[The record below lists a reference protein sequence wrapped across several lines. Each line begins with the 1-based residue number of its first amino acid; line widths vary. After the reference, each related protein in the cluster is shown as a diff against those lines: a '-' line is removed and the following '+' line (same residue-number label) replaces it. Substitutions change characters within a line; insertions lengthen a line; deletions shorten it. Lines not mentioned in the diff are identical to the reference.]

1 VHAVLFHAAPR
12 IPRRPFALATKVRS
26 GLLDAMVPPEDA
38 PLLTPTQRRIAGVAI
53 SFASLVA
60 IAALAVFT
68 VLMLGRFLSEFS
80 LVLWPIATAGILA
93 LMLRPVV
100 SLLVHRLR
108 LRRLAA
114 VIILYGVVLL
124 GAAAIVFAIAPAM
137 ISQLIDFVMFLPT
150 LWQNTVSWA
159 ERHFPEWI
167 EMARRHLENPTV
179 RNALDGL
186 GQQAQEWAAHIVP
199 TLRRA
204 GAGIFG
210 IFGILA
216 ALAII
221 PVYLFFFLLSGD
233 ADPTRRLPKHL
244 GFLRPAQRDDVV
256 FLIREFIGIVVA
268 FFRGQLLIG
277 LIMGVLLAIGFSIAG
292 LKFGLALGIIV
303 GLLNI
308 IPYLG
313 SILGLAVVL
322 PLALLQPEGGFGL
335 MVACIA
341 VFTVVQ
347 AIESWLLTPRIM
359 GGQTGLHPVAI
370 IFAVFFWGQ
379 ALGGVLGML
388 LAVPLTAFFVTAW
401 RLVRHKYLQE
411 KPATV

>member
-1 VHAVLFHAAPR
+1 M
-12 IPRRPFALATKVRS
+12 LANDD
-26 GLLDAMVPPEDA
+26 G

-53 SFASLVA
+53 SFGSIVV

-68 VLMLGRFLSEFS
+68 VLMLGRFLSTFS
-80 LVLWPIATAGILA
+80 LVFWPIATAGILA

-100 SLLVHRLR
+100 SMLVSRLR
-108 LRRLAA
+108 LQRLAA
-114 VIILYGVVLL
+114 VIILYGAVLL
-124 GAAAIVFAIAPAM
+124 ATAAIVFAVAPAL
-137 ISQLIDFVMFLPT
+137 ISQAIDFITFLPT
-150 LWQNTVSWA
+150 LWQNTVAWA

-167 EMARRHLENPTV
+167 EMARRHMENPTV
-179 RNALDGL
+179 RSAAEAL
-186 GQQAQEWAAHIVP
+186 GQQAQDWAAHIVP
-199 TLRRA
+199 TLRQA
-204 GAGIFG
+204 GAGLFG
-210 IFGILA
+210 IFGVLA

-244 GFLRPAQRDDVV
+244 AFLRSSQRDDIV

-292 LKFGLALGIIV
+292 LRFGLALGIVV

-313 SILGLAVVL
+313 SIMGLAVVL
-322 PLALLQPEGGFGL
+322 PLALLQPEGGLGL
-335 MVACIA
+335 MLACVVI
-341 VFTVVQ
+341 FTIVQ

-370 IFAVFFWGQ
+370 IFAVFFWAQ
-379 ALGGVLGML
+379 ALGGILGML

-401 RLVRHKYLQE
+401 RLVRHKYLHGE
-411 KPATV
+411 TAAV

>member
-1 VHAVLFHAAPR
+1 MAP
-12 IPRRPFALATKVRS
+12 T
-26 GLLDAMVPPEDA
+26 EDA
-38 PLLTPTQRRIAGVAI
+38 SPLLTPPQRRIVGVAI

-68 VLMLGRFLSEFS
+68 VLMLGRFLAEFS
-80 LVLWPIATAGILA
+80 LVIWPIATAGILA

-100 SLLVHRLR
+100 TWMVQRLR

-114 VIILYGVVLL
+114 VIILYGIVLL
-124 GAAAIVFAIAPAM
+124 GFAAVVFAVAPALV
-137 ISQLIDFVMFLPT
+137 SQLIDFISFLPT
-150 LWQNTVSWA
+150 LWQNTVTWA
-159 ERHFPEWI
+159 EQHFPEWI
-167 EMARRHLENPTV
+167 EMGRRHLENPTV
-179 RNALDGL
+179 RNIVESLSA
-186 GQQAQEWAAHIVP
+186 QAQEFASQIVP

-204 GAGIFG
+204 GAGLFG
-210 IFGILA
+210 VFGVIA
-216 ALAII
+216 ALAVI
-221 PVYLFFFLLSGD
+221 PVYLFFFLISGNE
-233 ADPTRRLPKHL
+233 DPTRRLPKHL
-244 GFLRPAQRDDVV
+244 AFLRPSYREDLV
-256 FLIREFIGIVVA
+256 FLVREFIGIVVA

-292 LKFGLALGIIV
+292 LKFGLALGIVV

-335 MVACIA
+335 MVACIGVFAA
-341 VFTVVQ
+341 VQLV
-347 AIESWLLTPRIM
+347 ESWLLTPRIM
-359 GGQTGLHPVAI
+359 GDQTGLHPVAI
-370 IFAVFFWGQ
+370 IFAVFFWGP

-401 RLVRHKYLQE
+401 RLLRRKYFNDR
-411 KPATV
+411 AAAV